1 MISQATANAAA
12 SLLSPEPTS
21 PSVVPERTASAAPIP
36 SASRPTSSASNAQPA
51 SPAPEAQ
58 PTTPAALTSPQ
69 RSSASSRL
77 SPQPP
82 RARPTLA
89 SSNFSWM
96 LGQDSTS
103 ASSTF
108 ASSTAHSAFAS
119 DEKRR
124 LKGKGFL
131 FGDEDEAEETVREK
145 RGSKGS
151 ISSKGGAKNGK
162 SKGKAPV
169 EAEVEE
175 EVIDLEDVGRRDA
188 VM

>member
-1 MISQATANAAA
+1 
-12 SLLSPEPTS
+12 
-21 PSVVPERTASAAPIP
+21 
-36 SASRPTSSASNAQPA
+36 
-51 SPAPEAQ
+51 
-58 PTTPAALTSPQ
+58 
-69 RSSASSRL
+69 
-77 SPQPP
+77 
-82 RARPTLA
+82 
-89 SSNFSWM
+89 M

-103 ASSTF
+103 TASTF

-131 FGDEDEAEETVREK
+131 FGDDDEAEEPVREK
-145 RGSKGS
+145 RGSIGG
-151 ISSKGGAKNGK
+151 KGGVKSAKG
-162 SKGKAPV
+162 KGKAQA